1 MAKAII
7 ITGGNVG
14 DVKDTLRRAQQEIN
28 RQLGIILRCSHSYES
43 KAWGFTSSE
52 NFYNQ
57 AIILDTDY
65 SPEELLEKVLEIE
78 VLLGRDREEEAR
90 IKAMTGERF
99 APRKIDIDILF
110 YDDLVID
117 TPTLTIPHPLI
128 QDRDFVLRPLNEI
141 MPEKIHPVLRKT
153 IHTLFEEFARLYI
166 IFNLFCHFSKLFYS
180 LISLERILPRPLD

>member
-28 RQLGIILRCSHSYES
+28 KNLGIILRCSHSYES
-43 KAWGFTSSE
+43 KAWGFTSSD

-57 AIILDTDY
+57 AIILDTDFT
-65 SPEELLEKVLEIE
+65 PEELLEKVLEIE
-78 VLLGRDREEEAR
+78 LKLGRNREEEAA
-90 IKAMTGERF
+90 IKAQTGERF

-110 YDDLVID
+110 YDDEVID
-117 TPTLTIPHPLI
+117 TPTLKIPHPLI

-141 MPEKIHPVLRKT
+141 APDKVHPTLRKT
-153 IHTLFEEFARLYI
+153 IHTLFEEMVAKGE
-166 IFNLFCHFSKLFYS
+166 N
-180 LISLERILPRPLD
+180 

>member
-57 AIILDTDY
+57 AIILDTDF
-65 SPEELLEKVLEIE
+65 SPEELLDKVLEIE
-78 VLLGRDREEEAR
+78 TLLGRDREEEAR
-90 IKAMTGERF
+90 IKAATGEPF

-110 YDDLVID
+110 YDDLVMD
-117 TPTLTIPHPLI
+117 TPRLTIPHPLI

-141 MPEKIHPVLRKT
+141 TPDKVHPVLRKT
-153 IHTLFEEFARLYI
+153 IHTLFEEMEA
-166 IFNLFCHFSKLFYS
+166 KG
-180 LISLERILPRPLD
+180 EA

>member
-1 MAKAII
+1 M
-7 ITGGNVG
+7 G

-57 AIILDTDY
+57 AIVLDTDF
-65 SPEELLEKVLEIE
+65 SPEELLDKVLEIE
-78 VLLGRDREEEAR
+78 RLLGRDREEEAL
-90 IKAMTGERF
+90 IKAATGERF

-110 YDDLVID
+110 YDDLVMD
-117 TPTLTIPHPLI
+117 TPRLTIPHPLI

-141 MPEKIHPVLRKT
+141 MPDKIHPVLRKT
-153 IHTLFEEFARLYI
+153 IHTLFEEMEAKGL
-166 IFNLFCHFSKLFYS
+166 
-180 LISLERILPRPLD
+180 